1 MAIHYDTEVT
11 ARSTMPDAMLTVY
24 NNSEP
29 VPDLNSLNV
38 FRDDGKMSLKFYT
51 NPSFFFE
58 LWKEEMHKELES
70 KKRRKVCKAT
80 LFSRC
85 QVNPIIK
92 LLYC

>member
-1 MAIHYDTEVT
+1 MTIHYDTEAT

-38 FRDDGKMSLKFYT
+38 FREDGKMSLKFYT

-58 LWKEEMHKELES
+58 LWKEEMNKELEN
-70 KKRRKVCKAT
+70 KKRKKVCKAE
-80 LFSRC
+80 LFSNYP
-85 QVNPIIK
+85 VKPIVDIF
-92 LLYC
+92 LL